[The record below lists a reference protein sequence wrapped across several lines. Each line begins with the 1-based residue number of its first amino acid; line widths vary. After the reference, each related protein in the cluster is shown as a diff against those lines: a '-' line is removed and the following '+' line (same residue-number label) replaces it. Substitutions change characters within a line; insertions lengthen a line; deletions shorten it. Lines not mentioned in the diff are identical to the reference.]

1 MFIAAG
7 ATDQGCVRTANQDR
21 ILVETALDLYVVADG
36 MGGHRHGELAA
47 ELAIETMRYYMAC
60 SKDLSDATWPFGYNF
75 ELSTGANRLVTS
87 IQLANRQV
95 WNRAQDSPECA
106 GMGTTIAA
114 ILVCG
119 NVATVANAGDSRV
132 YLLRAG
138 GLHQLSTDDT
148 WVHNMLR
155 RGLTDESSLRNHPM
169 RNVLTQAAGSQE
181 QLDVHTVEP
190 SLQPG
195 DELLICSDGLHG
207 VITESEI
214 LPILALPEP
223 EQNRV
228 DWLIRAAR
236 AGGGPDNV
244 SCILVHYEP
253 SRME

>member
-21 ILVETALDLYVVADG
+21 ILVEPALDLYVVADG
-36 MGGHRHGELAA
+36 MGGHLHGELAA
-47 ELAIETMRYYMAC
+47 ELATETMRYYMAC

-75 ELSTGANRLVTS
+75 ELSTDMNRLVTS

-95 WNRAQDSPECA
+95 WNRAQDSPEYA

-114 ILVCG
+114 LLASGDI
-119 NVATVANAGDSRV
+119 ATVANAGDSRV

-138 GLHQLSTDDT
+138 RLHQLSIDDT
-148 WVHNMLR
+148 WVQNMLR
-155 RGLTDESSLRNHPM
+155 RGLTDEASLRKHPM
-169 RNVLTQAAGSQE
+169 RNVLTQAAGSKE
-181 QLDVHTVEP
+181 QLDVHGVEL
-190 SLQPG
+190 SLEAG

-207 VITESEI
+207 VIPDSEI
-214 LPILALPEP
+214 LLILALPEP

-228 DWLIRAAR
+228 NRLVDAAR